1 MRREDFDINKLIKEA
16 EGYYPKFYKEFV
28 LSFDSIE
35 SMEVSIKLAINIESN
50 EYKYNLFNSYSNYY
64 EYYYNYRKIIRD
76 LAINY
81 GIYKD
86 EEKMGE
92 DFYDIR
98 TLEIEFLNFY
108 CNLKRRNK
116 KLYLALKKKG
126 ITDKQMYDEC
136 FISSDGKHINYD
148 INKLVKKY
156 EDILK

>member
-16 EGYYPKFYKEFV
+16 EGYYPRFYEEFV

-92 DFYDIR
+92 DFY
-98 TLEIEFLNFY
+98 EEFKRDVTEHCEPKMWEECSNINSYLSKEWGSWSLWNFFIKDY
-108 CNLKRRNK
+108 FNA
-116 KLYLALKKKG
+116 YLA
-126 ITDKQMYDEC
+126 EC
-136 FISSDGKHINYD
+136 QD
-148 INKLVKKY
+148 NKNQSK
-156 EDILK
+156 

>member
-16 EGYYPKFYKEFV
+16 EGYYPKFYEEFV

-136 FISSDGKHINYD
+136 FISSNGKHINYD

-156 EDILK
+156 ENILK

>member
-16 EGYYPKFYKEFV
+16 EGYYPRFYEEFV
-28 LSFDSIE
+28 LSFDSVE

-86 EEKMGE
+86 EEEMGE

-108 CNLKRRNK
+108 CNLKRHNK
-116 KLYLALKKKG
+116 KFYLSLKKKG

-136 FISSDGKHINYD
+136 FVSSDGKHINYN
-148 INKLVKKY
+148 ISKLVKKY